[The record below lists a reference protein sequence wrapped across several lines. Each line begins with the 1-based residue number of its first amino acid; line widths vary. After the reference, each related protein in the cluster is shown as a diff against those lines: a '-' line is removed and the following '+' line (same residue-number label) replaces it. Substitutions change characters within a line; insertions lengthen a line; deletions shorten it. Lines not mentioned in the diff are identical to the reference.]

1 MNAGSPSPMR
11 RRLLEAGVAIAAG
24 RALPAIAA
32 ADILPVYAELTA
44 YLAGRALQME
54 RLVLDLP
61 RLADNG
67 NVVPMKVAMPGP
79 FAPGA
84 HVRAIALFAQKNP
97 VPKIAEFEF
106 LAPSP
111 RVEIESRVRLAG
123 TQRVVAIATMADGTL
138 YGAYADV
145 AVTLS
150 ACLDGT

>member
-1 MNAGSPSPMR
+1 MNARVPSPGR
-11 RRLLEAGVAIAAG
+11 RRLLEAGVAIATA
-24 RALPAIAA
+24 RALPAAA
-32 ADILPVYAELTA
+32 ADDILPVYAELSA
-44 YLAGRALQME
+44 YIAGRTLRME

-67 NVVPMKVAMPGP
+67 NAVPMKLTMPGP

-97 VPKIAEFEF
+97 VPKMAEFEF
-106 LAPSP
+106 PVAAP

-123 TQRVVAIATMADGTL
+123 TQRVVAIATMADGAL
-138 YGAYADV
+138 YGAFADV
-145 AVTLS
+145 SVTLS

>member
-1 MNAGSPSPMR
+1 MNARAPSPMR
-11 RRLLEAGVAIAAG
+11 RRLLEASVAIAAG
-24 RALPAIAA
+24 RAVPALA
-32 ADILPVYAELTA
+32 ADELLPVYAELTA
-44 YLAGRALQME
+44 YLAGRSPRME
-54 RLVLDLP
+54 RLVLELP

-67 NVVPMKVAMPGP
+67 NAVPMKLAMPGP

-97 VPKIAEFEF
+97 VPKMAEFEF
-106 LAPSP
+106 PLPSA

-123 TQRVVAIATMADGTL
+123 TQRVIAIATMADGTL

-145 AVTLS
+145 SVTLS

>member
-1 MNAGSPSPMR
+1 
-11 RRLLEAGVAIAAG
+11 LLEAGVAIAVG
-24 RALPAIAA
+24 RALPATAA
-32 ADILPVYAELTA
+32 DDILPVFAELTA
-44 YLAGRALQME
+44 YLAGRTPRME

-67 NVVPMKVAMPGP
+67 NAVPMKLAMPGP

-84 HVRAIALFAQKNP
+84 HVRAIALFAQRNP
-97 VPKIAEFEF
+97 VPKLAEFEF
-106 LAPSP
+106 LVPSP

-123 TQRVVAIATMADGTL
+123 TQRVVAIATMADGDL

-145 AVTLS
+145 TVTLS